1 MIINTNFNFQA
12 EANGRAQS
20 DTQPHKLVY
29 DQDGVADWYRGDKD
43 SDRRSPTLQEYHRLL
58 WSKHLPGGQTFTLT
72 KIGQNRLKHN
82 SKLGEF
88 ILSSDRATT
97 VTFAKAKGLSE
108 SVGKLPTDELDA
120 FSRLADTIG
129 GIIIWPAKKTGGL
142 TINQARGFGKTGW
155 LLADRLDLTMECVRR
170 YYLPENSPENSPLS
184 EVFKRYDS
192 FFKLFHD
199 FKGYVN
205 FFLFQDMVIDDYKAV
220 KIAQPFN
227 NFTSPPVPKNI
238 EEYKSY
244 MQQTTNLLKM
254 RNKRIDAWSKKQ
266 P

>member
-1 MIINTNFNFQA
+1 MIINTNFDFQA

-20 DTQPHKLVY
+20 DTQPHKLAY
-29 DQDGVADWYRGDKD
+29 DQDRVALDWYRGDKD
-43 SDRRSPTLQEYHRLL
+43 SDSCSPTLQEYHRLL

-97 VTFAKAKGLSE
+97 VTFAKAKGLLE
-108 SVGKLPTDELDA
+108 IVGKLPTDELDA
-120 FSRLADTIG
+120 FSRLTDTIG
-129 GIIIWPAKKTGGL
+129 GIIIWPAKRTGGLL

-155 LLADRLDLTMECVRR
+155 LLADRLDLTIECVRR
-170 YYLPENSPENSPLS
+170 YYLHENSPLC

-199 FKGYVN
+199 FKGYVH
-205 FFLFQDMVIDDYKAV
+205 FFLFQDMVIDDYTAV
-220 KIAQPFN
+220 KVAQPFD

-238 EEYKSY
+238 DEYKLY

-254 RNKRIDAWSKKQ
+254 RNTRIDAWSKKQ